1 MLTAQHFFPHGIQLL
16 QRKCPSEQCP
26 PSKGRRVV
34 RHPPTPGQ
42 CLSHCPQVVEKCL
55 DLGAASARYVSG
67 SMESTA
73 FAEEVVKEAENIW
86 GA

>member
-1 MLTAQHFFPHGIQLL
+1 
-16 QRKCPSEQCP
+16 
-26 PSKGRRVV
+26 
-34 RHPPTPGQ
+34 
-42 CLSHCPQVVEKCL
+42 VEKCL

>member
-1 MLTAQHFFPHGIQLL
+1 MLTARHFFPHGIQLL
-16 QRKCPSEQCP
+16 QRKCPSEQHP
-26 PSKGRRVV
+26 PSKGRRVAS
-34 RHPPTPGQ
+34 HPQHLDQ
-42 CLSHCPQVVEKCL
+42 CLSHCPQVVDKCL

-73 FAEEVVKEAENIW
+73 FAEEVVKEAEITW

>member
-1 MLTAQHFFPHGIQLL
+1 MVFSYCRGSVPLSNVPPAKGEGLSDTPQH
-16 QRKCPSEQCP
+16 
-26 PSKGRRVV
+26 
-34 RHPPTPGQ
+34 PGQ